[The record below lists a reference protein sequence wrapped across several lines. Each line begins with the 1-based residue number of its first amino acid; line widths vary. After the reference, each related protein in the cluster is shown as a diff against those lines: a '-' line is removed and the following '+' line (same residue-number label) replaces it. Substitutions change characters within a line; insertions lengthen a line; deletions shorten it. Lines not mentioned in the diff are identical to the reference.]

1 MLRTPDADEVIA
13 AALAEDLGVSALR
26 LLDPRLAS
34 PDLLDADV
42 TSTATVVVAEVSGRV
57 VMRSAGVV
65 CGLPVVARLFEL
77 LSRACASEP
86 VECDP
91 LVAEGAI
98 VEAGT
103 SVLEIAGPA
112 RVILA
117 GERSALDLMM
127 VLSGIATEAR
137 RWQEAA
143 GPSLVVTDTRKT
155 LPGLRELSKHA
166 VRVGGAVNHRA
177 GLYDMVLIKDNHIAA
192 SGGVAEAVRAA
203 RTRYPDLVVECEA
216 DTIEQAADAAR
227 AGADIVLLDNMDDAT
242 LASAVVAVREAAG
255 ERACLTEASGGITF
269 GRLPG
274 LAATRV
280 DRVSTSALTL
290 ARPLDVALD
299 LD

>member
-1 MLRTPDADEVIA
+1 MLRMPDADEVIA

-26 LLDPRLAS
+26 ILDPRLAS

-42 TSTATVVVAEVSGRV
+42 TSTATVIAADVSGRV

-77 LSRACASEP
+77 LARAGATEP

-91 LVAEGAI
+91 LVAEGAV

-103 SVLEIAGPA
+103 PVLEIAGPA
-112 RVILA
+112 RVVLA
-117 GERSALDLMM
+117 GERSALDFMM

-143 GPSLVVTDTRKT
+143 GASLVVTDTRKT
-155 LPGLRELSKHA
+155 LPGLRVLSKHA

-177 GLYDMVLIKDNHIAA
+177 GLYDMILIKDNHIAA
-192 SGGVAEAVRAA
+192 SGSVTEAVRAA
-203 RTRYPDLVVECEA
+203 RTRYPDLLVECEA
-216 DTIEQAADAAR
+216 DTLDQAAEAAR
-227 AGADIVLLDNMDDAT
+227 AGADMVLLDNMDDGA
-242 LASAVVAVREAAG
+242 LASAVVAVREGAG
-255 ERACLTEASGGITF
+255 ERRCLTEASGGITF
-269 GRLPG
+269 DRLPG
-274 LAATRV
+274 LAATGV

-299 LD
+299 VG